1 MSTSQLARR
10 LGLTRQAVAQM
21 ERSEADGSIRLETL
35 RRAAAALDC
44 ELVYALVPRASLEEV
59 VDQRARS
66 LARRTAEITRRTMSL
81 EDQLGGADDEA
92 SLVDELADELKS
104 SGRLWVD

>member
-1 MSTSQLARR
+1 MSASQLARR

-21 ERSEADGSIRLETL
+21 ERSEADGSIRLDTL

-44 ELVYALVPRASLEEV
+44 ELVYALVPKASLEQV

-66 LARRTAEITRRTMSL
+66 LAWRTAQITRRTMSL
-81 EDQLGGADDEA
+81 EDQSGGAEDEEF
-92 SLVDELADELKS
+92 LVGELAEELKS
-104 SGRLWVD
+104 SGRLWGE